1 MGRQAGFTLIE
12 LVVVIVIL
20 GILAAVALPR
30 FTNLQRDARVAKL
43 RAVEGAMQGAI
54 AMVHGTAL
62 ARAGQGA
69 INGCTVNA
77 AGNGTIAIEG
87 STTATPVCVGVAFF
101 YPSDTIAGIA
111 KVSLTLPT
119 AATTG
124 TPTPAELN
132 AQGYAYSAADGL
144 MVLGGPGTNAGG
156 TTNTTC
162 RVQYTAAVSGGV
174 PSVGPVDA
182 ANTAGC

>member
-1 MGRQAGFTLIE
+1 MKKQKGFTLIE

-87 STTATPVCVGVAFF
+87 STTATPVCVAVTFF
-101 YPSDTIAGIA
+101 YPSDSIDGIA
-111 KVSLTLPT
+111 KVALTLPT
-119 AATTG
+119 AAASG
-124 TPTPAELN
+124 TPTAAELN

-144 MVLGGPGTNAGG
+144 MVLGGPGTNAAG

-162 RVQYTAAVSGGV
+162 RVQYTAAIAGGV

>member
-1 MGRQAGFTLIE
+1 MRAQAGFTLIE

-87 STTATPVCVGVAFF
+87 STTATPVCVAVAFF
-101 YPSDTIAGIA
+101 YPADTLDGIVKA
-111 KVSLTLPT
+111 ALTLPT
-119 AATTG
+119 AAPNG
-124 TPTPAELN
+124 TPTAAELN
-132 AQGYAYSAADGL
+132 AQGYDFDAINGL
-144 MVLGGPGTNAGG
+144 MVTGG
-156 TTNTTC
+156 TPIDEHGVHRC
-162 RVQYTAAVSGGV
+162 KVPYTAAIAGGV
-174 PSVGPVDA
+174 PVVGPAV
-182 ANTAGC
+182 TSSC